1 MATGEPGAD
10 RPVGTTGYG
19 AAAEELAAQYEA
31 VTFADVHREALY
43 LIPTRPCDVLD
54 VGAGS
59 GRDAAALAAL
69 GHRVVAAE
77 PTAELRRIG
86 ERLHAGSGVRWVDDA
101 LPALPR
107 LGAEGI
113 RFDVVLLTA
122 VWMHLPPDERPSAMA
137 ALAGLLAPAGRLFLS
152 VRHGPVPPD
161 RRMYDAPA
169 DETLALARAHGLHP
183 LLHTER
189 PDLHGRTDVHW
200 TVLVLAA
207 DGPPPARPLSSRSRR
222 CSAGADR

>member
-1 MATGEPGAD
+1 MGEARGTD
-10 RPVGTTGYG
+10 RHRPAGTAGYG
-19 AAAEELAAQYEA
+19 EQAERLAAQYEA
-31 VTFADVHREALY
+31 VTFAEVHREALH
-43 LIPTRPCDVLD
+43 LFPSRPADILD

-86 ERLHAGSGVRWVDDA
+86 EHRHAGRGVRWVDDA
-101 LPALPR
+101 LPALPL
-107 LGAEGI
+107 LGAEGA

-122 VWMHLPPDERPSAMA
+122 VWMHLAPDERPPAMD
-137 ALAGLLAPAGRLFLS
+137 ALTALLAPGGRLFLS
-152 VRHGPVPPD
+152 VRHGPVPAG

-169 DETLALARAHGLHP
+169 AEAVALARARGLHP

-189 PDLHGRTDVHW
+189 PDLHGRSGVHW
-200 TVLVLAA
+200 TVLVLA
-207 DGPPPARPLSSRSRR
+207 
-222 CSAGADR
+222 GADRS